1 VHPKGVGRF
10 PYFVGIQ
17 SLAEIA
23 RREDRVCVL
32 NILGSE
38 SRTVTPIS
46 HMFSGGNIVFGTSP
60 GRTGQVLKTKI
71 GEIPVYNTVREGLEA
86 GHHFSTG
93 VVYLPPP
100 AVKDGVS
107 ELIRYNKD
115 LKKIIIL
122 AEKIS
127 VKDSR
132 TIRAVCQVNGIDVF
146 GGNCLGVA
154 DSWNQVRIGGALGGN
169 TPHESLV
176 KGSVAIYSNSGN
188 FTTTIAEYL
197 QLEGWGTTTLIS
209 GGKDVYI
216 HYAPRE
222 FFFALNADER
232 SKAAVIYVEP
242 GGYYEADLQ
251 IDKPTVA
258 CVVGR
263 WKDRLIKACGHA
275 GSLAGSGDNAF
286 AKEKWF
292 MDYFG
297 VSGLFTPDTP
307 KVSARGAVV
316 TNIAHIPAALTKVMA
331 LNGVQPDFKPRGN
344 LYLKAWFGNNQGI
357 TLPDQFDVPLKQ
369 AVAPYDEQI
378 RLAERQVG
386 AHFPRTNMLAASGA
400 SQVDQRSQLIKLHGV
415 SLFDAAN
422 VGLEDNIILAL
433 TKAYPEEKLRQ
444 AAQVALISASYM
456 ENDPMLEVS
465 DLCRESGADPN
476 MIMATTLGLL
486 TLERMYRPRRIAD
499 RLIDIFSSTT
509 MKTGTE
515 PVPTEGLLEQL
526 DDSAKAMFR
535 ASAGDE
541 TAKQMLEA
549 LEYRGVRLPM
559 VDFVLKA
566 SDGKPHRDAIAAAIW
581 TSIGWVSLKRR
592 RITRQT
598 LQNLPWYGAI
608 FSTIVGSVVSKMRH
622 QNGML
627 MGVPFEILL
636 KEWDFTEVGFLV
648 LRGHR
653 PHPEQLFEF
662 KLLIGLALTNGPG
675 SLSAH
680 GCKGSVS
687 ADGPERNEE
696 VHINKAFM
704 GFLSHTGRG
713 HGGDALDSVQFLIDR
728 FKDVQLKDPGDADHG
743 LDLNHRAL
751 AFSRWYR
758 NYMRKQIELGNT
770 QFFRVP
776 SLVYP
781 SSRRMQRDPRERH
794 VYEMLEA
801 RGAYNVFLEFYHHL
815 SHAMLETGAT
825 RKPLCVSVMAVIA
838 STLLKM
844 WWVPYKDGS
853 LSSMAVEKAAYTIFL
868 LGRMIGC
875 AAEIDDHAC
884 RGISMDM
891 ATPIDKCKFLG

>member
-1 VHPKGVGRF
+1 MHPAGVGQF
-10 PYFVGIQ
+10 HYFVGIR

-23 RREDRVCVL
+23 PREERVCVL

-46 HMFSGGNIVFGTSP
+46 HTFSGGNIVFGTSP
-60 GRTGQVLKTKI
+60 GRTGQVLKTKA

-86 GHHFSTG
+86 GHHFTTG
-93 VVYLPPP
+93 VVYLPPN

-107 ELIRYNKD
+107 ELIRYNKE

-154 DSWNQVRIGGALGGN
+154 DSWNRVRIGGALGGT
-169 TPHESLV
+169 TPHESLI
-176 KGSVAIYSNSGN
+176 KGSIAIYSNSGN

-222 FFFALNADER
+222 FFYALQNDDR

-242 GGYYEADLQ
+242 GGYYEHQLE
-251 IDKPTVA
+251 IGKPTVA

-275 GSLAGSGDNAF
+275 GSLAGSGDNAY
-286 AKEKWF
+286 AKEAWF

-297 VSGLFTPDTP
+297 VEGLFTPETP
-307 KVSARGAVV
+307 HVSKRGAVV

-331 LNGVQPDFKPRGN
+331 LNQVEPDFEPRGN

-357 TLPDQFDVPLKQ
+357 AIPESFDVPVTQ
-369 AVAPYDEQI
+369 AIAPYDEQV

-386 AHFPRTNMLAASGA
+386 AHFPRTPMRAASGA
-400 SQVDQRSQLIKLHGV
+400 SQVDQKSQTIKIHGV

-422 VGLEDNIILAL
+422 YGLEDNIILAL

-444 AAQVALISASYM
+444 AAQVALISGTYL
-456 ENDPMLEVS
+456 EKDPLLEVA
-465 DLCRESGADPN
+465 DLSRESGADPN
-476 MIMATTLGLL
+476 LIMATTLGLM
-486 TLERMYRPRRIAD
+486 TFERMYRPRRIAD
-499 RLIDIFSSTT
+499 KLIDIFSSTP
-509 MKTGTE
+509 MKTGTDPIDVE
-515 PVPTEGLLEQL
+515 PLLQQL
-526 DDSAKAMFR
+526 DEPAKAAFR
-535 ASAGDE
+535 ASVGDT
-541 TAKQMLEA
+541 TADLMIKA
-549 LEYRGVRLPM
+549 LAHRGVRLPM
-559 VDFVLKA
+559 VDFVLRA
-566 SDGKPHRDAIAAAIW
+566 SEGKPHVDAVRAAIW
-581 TSIGWVSLKRR
+581 TAIGWASLKRR
-592 RITRQT
+592 RITRPT
-598 LQNLPWYGAI
+598 IQNLPWYGAI
-608 FSTIVGSVVSKMRH
+608 FSTIVGSIVSKMRH
-622 QNGML
+622 TSGML
-627 MGVPFEILL
+627 QGVALEELL
-636 KEWDFTEVGFLV
+636 YEWDFTEVAFLV

-653 PHPEQLFEF
+653 PHPDQLFEF

-687 ADGPERNEE
+687 ADGPERNEA

-704 GFLSHTGRG
+704 GFLTHTGRG
-713 HGGDALDSVQFLIDR
+713 HGGDALDAVQFLIDR
-728 FKDVQLKDPGDADHG
+728 FKDVDLKDPGSLDHG

-751 AFSRWYR
+751 AFARWYR
-758 NYMRKQIELGNT
+758 NYKRKQKEMGNT

-776 SLVYP
+776 SLEYP
-781 SSRRMQRDPRERH
+781 SSRRMRRDPRERH
-794 VYEMLEA
+794 VYEMLKA
-801 RGAYNVFLEFYHHL
+801 RGAHNVFLEFYHHL
-815 SHAMLETGAT
+815 ADTMLETGAS
-825 RKPLCVSVMAVIA
+825 RKPMCVSVMAVIA

-844 WWVPYKDGS
+844 WWKPYKEGR
-853 LSSMAVEKAAYTIFL
+853 LSAMAMEEAAYTIFL
-868 LGRMIGC
+868 LGRMVGC

-891 ATPIDKCKFLG
+891 ATPIDQCTYLG